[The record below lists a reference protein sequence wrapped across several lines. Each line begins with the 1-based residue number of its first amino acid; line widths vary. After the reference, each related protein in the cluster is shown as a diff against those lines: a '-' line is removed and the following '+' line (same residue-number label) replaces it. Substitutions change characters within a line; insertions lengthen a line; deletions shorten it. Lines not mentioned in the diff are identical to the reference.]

1 MKRGVLPWVG
11 SQPTGWSVPVDSST
25 RKIAMLSWPRFEPYT
40 KRPEGAIAISD
51 VVLLPV
57 KSGGSVV
64 MTWSGLRPPR
74 SASKR

>member
-1 MKRGVLPWVG
+1 
-11 SQPTGWSVPVDSST
+11 
-25 RKIAMLSWPRFEPYT
+25 MLSWPRLEPYT

-57 KSGGSVV
+57 KSVGSVV
-64 MTWSGLRPPR
+64 MTCRGLRPPR